1 MWTTVIVLAL
11 ALNLEPNR
19 LGIIGLL
26 LLRPDP
32 IRQLLVF
39 LCTSFMVNSAAG
51 LIFLFVVNRG
61 ALLNGASSSAIM
73 QIGVGALALIVA
85 AVLFTNIPMPGS
97 KARAASPA
105 APYGESAAVPSSG
118 LVLVDNFTKRFGK
131 LVQGRS
137 LWFAAALGVGIALP
151 SVDFVA
157 LLLLIASSGEPPKIQ
172 VAALFT
178 FLTVANTILLIPM
191 FGYVFAKER
200 TVRILENLRSWVL
213 ARSRRDYAVLLG
225 IAGTLMLTVGLNR
238 L

>member
-1 MWTTVIVLAL
+1 
-11 ALNLEPNR
+11 
-19 LGIIGLL
+19 
-26 LLRPDP
+26 
-32 IRQLLVF
+32 
-39 LCTSFMVNSAAG
+39 VNSAAG
-51 LIFLFVVNRG
+51 LIVLFVVNRG
-61 ALLNGASSSAIM
+61 AILQGESSSAVM

-85 AVLFTNIPMPGS
+85 AILFTNISMPGS
-97 KARAASPA
+97 KARASTPA
-105 APYGESAAVPSSG
+105 GRSDDSTGVSSSG
-118 LVLVDNFTKRFGK
+118 LPLVDNFTKRFGN

-157 LLLLIASSGEPPKIQ
+157 LLLLIAASGEQPNIQ

-200 TVRILENLRSWVL
+200 TIRILENLRSWVL
-213 ARSRRDYAVLLG
+213 ARSRRDYAVLLA
-225 IAGTLMLTVGLNR
+225 IAGALMLTVGVKR

>member
-26 LLRPDP
+26 LLRRDP

-39 LCTSFMVNSAAG
+39 LSTSFLVTSTAG
-51 LIFLFVVNRG
+51 LIVLFVVNRG
-61 ALLNGASSSAIM
+61 ALLQGASSSAVM
-73 QIGVGALALIVA
+73 QIGVGALALIAA

-97 KARAASPA
+97 KAHAATAA
-105 APYGESAAVPSSG
+105 APSGESAAIPSSG
-118 LVLVDNFTKRFGK
+118 LALVDHLTKRFGK
-131 LVQGRS
+131 LAQGRS
-137 LWFAAALGVGIALP
+137 LWFAVALGVGFALP

-157 LLLLIASSGEPPKIQ
+157 LLLLIAASGEPPRIQ

-178 FLTVANTILLIPM
+178 FLTVSNAILLIPVC
-191 FGYVFAKER
+191 GYVFAKER

-213 ARSRRDYAVLLG
+213 ARSRRDYAVLLAV
-225 IAGTLMLTVGLNR
+225 AGALMLTVGVRR